1 MAEPSRRFRV
11 ISPADNPFSSHRID
25 KLSYRLP
32 GGTWEELGER
42 LDALGG
48 RAAVVGPE
56 GAGKTTLLEELSRR
70 LDGNVVLVTLSGP
83 CRNPWRAI
91 HKRLPDAVGPL
102 HTVLV
107 DAAGRL
113 GAASRLMLQRRCRN
127 ARRLV
132 ISNHRPGRLPTLV
145 DCRTSP
151 ELLAELVR
159 ELTPEHADRLDPVL
173 EELFCRH
180 DGNLRL
186 CFRELYDTF
195 AGRGRDRG

>member
-1 MAEPSRRFRV
+1 MFC
-11 ISPADNPFSSHRID
+11 PADNPFSSHRID
-25 KLSYRLP
+25 RLSYRPP
-32 GGTWEELGER
+32 GWTWEELGER

-56 GAGKTTLLEELSRR
+56 GVGKTTLLEELSRR
-70 LDGNVVLVTLSGP
+70 LDGDVVLVTLSGP
-83 CRNPWRAI
+83 RRHPWRAI
-91 HKRLPDAVGPL
+91 HKRLPDTVGPR

-113 GAASRLMLQRRCRN
+113 GAAGRLMLRRRARH

-132 ISNHRPGRLPTLV
+132 TTRHRSGRLPTLV

-151 ELLAELVR
+151 ELLADLVR
-159 ELTPEHADRLDPVL
+159 ELTPEHADRLGPVL
-173 EELFCRH
+173 EELFRRH
-180 DGNLRL
+180 DGNFRL

-195 AGRGRDRG
+195 AGRGRD